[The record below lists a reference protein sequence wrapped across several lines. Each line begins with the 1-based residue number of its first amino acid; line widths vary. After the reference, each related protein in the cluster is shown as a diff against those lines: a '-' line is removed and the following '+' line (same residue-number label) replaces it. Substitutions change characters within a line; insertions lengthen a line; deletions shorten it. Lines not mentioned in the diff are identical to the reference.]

1 MNRPGGVFI
10 LINHFYMDKLSQ
22 YFRATLAEMK
32 QVKWPTQNQAMVYT
46 ALVIVICTITA
57 LFVGLF
63 DFVFAQVIDV
73 IVNRF

>member
-1 MNRPGGVFI
+1 
-10 LINHFYMDKLSQ
+10 MDKLAQ

-46 ALVIVICTITA
+46 ALVIVICVITA

-63 DFVFAQVIDV
+63 DFIFSQVIDI